1 MTLFI
6 YNFFLN
12 LLSPFII
19 LLIIVR
25 VYLGKEDELRYKEK
39 LGFSKYDKIKNKK
52 KIWFHACSV
61 GEVKSI
67 SKIINKFLTRNHN
80 ILVTTNT
87 KLSAYYVK
95 KEFSN
100 RVKHQFLPV
109 DFNYSTKKFLN
120 FWKPSIG
127 IFVESEIW
135 PNLIT
140 NAKKMNIT
148 LVLLQANFS
157 NKSLRNWSLLNIF
170 FKDLLSSFKIIIA
183 KSEEEKKKIQKY
195 VDVIIQDTF
204 NLKNSLPILKVEKNE
219 VKKLKNDIK
228 KNFIITALSTH
239 PGEERI
245 ILEAF
250 KAVKKKIKH
259 AILIIQPRHPSRADK
274 ISKLISFYNFNFR
287 QKSLSEYP
295 KKNTAVYIADTFGE
309 SGTLISMSDLI
320 ILGGTLVPMGGHN
333 IIESAQMAKCILIG
347 KYFYKIIDTVE
358 LLKNNNAIKIINNNS
373 DLSKNI
379 VNLYNNKKKRLEL
392 GCNAF
397 FITKTFTGKETK
409 IVNKILSLNEN

>member
-6 YNFFLN
+6 YNFFLY

-67 SKIINKFLTRNHN
+67 SKIINKFLTKNYN

-140 NAKKMNIT
+140 NAKK
-148 LVLLQANFS
+148 
-157 NKSLRNWSLLNIF
+157 
-170 FKDLLSSFKIIIA
+170 
-183 KSEEEKKKIQKY
+183 
-195 VDVIIQDTF
+195 
-204 NLKNSLPILKVEKNE
+204 
-219 VKKLKNDIK
+219 
-228 KNFIITALSTH
+228 
-239 PGEERI
+239 
-245 ILEAF
+245 
-250 KAVKKKIKH
+250 
-259 AILIIQPRHPSRADK
+259 
-274 ISKLISFYNFNFR
+274 
-287 QKSLSEYP
+287 
-295 KKNTAVYIADTFGE
+295 
-309 SGTLISMSDLI
+309 
-320 ILGGTLVPMGGHN
+320 
-333 IIESAQMAKCILIG
+333 
-347 KYFYKIIDTVE
+347 
-358 LLKNNNAIKIINNNS
+358 
-373 DLSKNI
+373 
-379 VNLYNNKKKRLEL
+379 
-392 GCNAF
+392 
-397 FITKTFTGKETK
+397 
-409 IVNKILSLNEN
+409 